1 MACGYHPDADLCQ
14 IGFFLASVL
23 ATLSLITQ
31 QSQLAPNSYSHH
43 QSQKWNQT
51 TFSVRETVHRKLDWP
66 FYWKNPFF
74 QLFFLA
80 TDVTTPQ
87 GLRLVFH
94 SNSSCPLHGHVGKT
108 TGWQHM
114 VCTH

>member
-43 QSQKWNQT
+43 QSQK
-51 TFSVRETVHRKLDWP
+51 
-66 FYWKNPFF
+66 
-74 QLFFLA
+74 
-80 TDVTTPQ
+80 
-87 GLRLVFH
+87 
-94 SNSSCPLHGHVGKT
+94 
-108 TGWQHM
+108 
-114 VCTH
+114 